1 MTMKK
6 SYFMIGSLF
15 VSSLFMSSNAM
26 AAGRDDPLLG
36 MLLIDQ
42 FEWRGGDGDDPFVW
56 EAQGWIGKD
65 LNKFWFK
72 TDGEVTG
79 GETESAEIQA
89 LYSRAIAPFWDAQVG
104 WRRDIRPEP
113 KRDWLA
119 LGVQG
124 LAPYQYEVDTALFFG
139 KDSRVSARF
148 EAEYEFLFTQRLILT
163 PNVELNIFSKDD
175 PEVRI
180 GSGISDLE
188 LGLRLRYEIR
198 REFAPYIGIN
208 WEKVYGGT
216 ADYRRAE
223 GRDVSDLRVVAGIRA
238 WF

>member
-1 MTMKK
+1 
-6 SYFMIGSLF
+6 
-15 VSSLFMSSNAM
+15 
-26 AAGRDDPLLG
+26 
-36 MLLIDQ
+36 
-42 FEWRGGDGDDPFVW
+42 
-56 EAQGWIGKD
+56 
-65 LNKFWFK
+65 
-72 TDGEVTG
+72 
-79 GETESAEIQA
+79 
-89 LYSRAIAPFWDAQVG
+89 
-104 WRRDIRPEP
+104 
-113 KRDWLA
+113 
-119 LGVQG
+119 QG
-124 LAPYQYEVDTALFFG
+124 LAPYMYEVDTALFFG

-163 PNVELNIFSKDD
+163 PNIGLNMFSKDD

-216 ADYRRAE
+216 ADYRREE
-223 GRDVSDLRVVAGIRA
+223 GRNVSDFRVVAGVRA